1 MVFVN
6 IGNNVAGSLRA
17 QIVTLRVD
25 NVRIVPTDSPSS
37 CELELFFLI
46 YIPTEC
52 ITSSIINKN
61 IEGNSI

>member
-25 NVRIVPTDSPSS
+25 NVRIVATDSPSS
-37 CELELFFLI
+37 CELELFFLF
-46 YIPTEC
+46 YISTEC
-52 ITSSIINKN
+52 ITSPII
-61 IEGNSI
+61 

>member
-25 NVRIVPTDSPSS
+25 NVRIVATDSPSS
-37 CELELFFLI
+37 CELELFFLF
-46 YIPTEC
+46 YISTEC
-52 ITSSIINKN
+52 IT
-61 IEGNSI
+61 